1 MTTLKIT
8 VPESAEPVGEVE
20 VYEDP
25 PEEAKD
31 LVESGSVE
39 HALAI
44 PDKIRALV
52 VTDQAS
58 LNVALAYRMDIKAFR
73 MRVNEEFDKGIHQAY
88 EHHRHLTAQKRKYT
102 DRLDE
107 ADKINNPKIAT
118 YLDEQDRIRYE
129 AQRAAQLAKEKI
141 EREAQEAAD
150 KAQALIEKGRVKEA
164 DKVVERAAERIEQI
178 QVAAPVVPEKTYA
191 AGTTLRE
198 DWTFEIT
205 NVELI
210 PRKFLVPDLTM
221 IRRYGQN
228 MKHQAIVPGVRFYTV
243 KSVMSRSR

>member
-1 MTTLKIT
+1 MTTAKVM
-8 VPESAEPVGEVE
+8 VPESEEPVGEVEDVE

-25 PEEAKD
+25 PEDPNEQ
-31 LVESGSVE
+31 
-39 HALAI
+39 ALAL
-44 PDKIRALV
+44 PDKLRALTIV
-52 VTDQAS
+52 DQAS
-58 LNVALAYRMDIKAFR
+58 LDIALAYRMDIKAFR
-73 MRVNEEFDKGIHQAY
+73 TRVNEEFDKGIHQAY

-228 MKHQAIVPGVRFYTV
+228 MKHQAVVPGVRFYTV